1 MRFLISCFVLML
13 CMIACSGH
21 SIGDQAKLLGTRE
34 FTVDGWA
41 AGTQEQRGEMLASF
55 LAKHK
60 PTMLTAKEVVGL
72 LGSPTGYYEY
82 DEYPAYFIGPA
93 SVDSEY
99 GKGYLLAF
107 VTDKSSGKVL
117 KVVLVPEVGK

>member
-1 MRFLISCFVLML
+1 MRFLISCFLLIL
-13 CMIACSGH
+13 CMTGCSAD
-21 SIGDQAKLLGTRE
+21 SIDDQARLLGARE

-60 PTMLTAKEVVGL
+60 ATALTAKEVVGL

-82 DEYPAYFIGPA
+82 DEYPTYFVGPA
-93 SVDSEY
+93 SVESEY

-117 KVVLVPEVGK
+117 KVVLVPKVTK